1 MITPEN
7 KILNEFWKDTA
18 LKDTVHEYL
27 IAFLKEK
34 ALERLF
40 EDEEKSTYGFSEAKM
55 VIDKAFTNLDDI
67 FEPKAKASGTN
78 SPR

>member
-1 MITPEN
+1 MN

-27 IAFLKEK
+27 VEYLKQE
-34 ALERLF
+34 AVRLLM
-40 EDEEKSTYGFSEAKM
+40 DREEPYAVADAKEC
-55 VIDKAFTNLDDI
+55 IDKAFTNLDDI